1 MGAMQHPFSAASF
14 GAGPAL
20 ACRSGGGLHC
30 CCSWLVKFELPDG
43 DIERWITLP
52 DMLQVARLRP
62 TQSPPAFSPRSS
74 ALTAPWAVNGFV
86 WRDRG
91 FLAVP
96 RGHTTDAIGR
106 AMLLQ
111 QMNRSVGCW
120 WQFVLLDDH
129 IRKKSA
135 EGLAPGTGKHLLPHC
150 LPRPALHQS
159 VPKHVPIRSSA
170 PLPTDASKSDSAMV
184 SQRSP
189 PRPSLSNSAFVS
201 RAQ

>member
-62 TQSPPAFSPRSS
+62 NQSPPSFLPRSS
-74 ALTAPWAVNGFV
+74 TLTAPRAVDGFV
-86 WRDRG
+86 WRARG
-91 FLAVP
+91 LIAVP

-106 AMLLQ
+106 AM
-111 QMNRSVGCW
+111 
-120 WQFVLLDDH
+120 VLR
-129 IRKKSA
+129 IKESECRMMM
-135 EGLAPGTGKHLLPHC
+135 LAA
-150 LPRPALHQS
+150 R
-159 VPKHVPIRSSA
+159 A
-170 PLPTDASKSDSAMV
+170 P
-184 SQRSP
+184 
-189 PRPSLSNSAFVS
+189 
-201 RAQ
+201 